1 MDRASERARGQT
13 DLLLPLP
20 LAPTIDSIFAA
31 SYVSNYDYK
40 YLSINAPVYILLGI
54 VPKIPEMHRVRLF
67 GINSTIGI
75 DDDEPPSASAPA
87 TAAGG
92 SKKRR

>member
-1 MDRASERARGQT
+1 M
-13 DLLLPLP
+13 
-20 LAPTIDSIFAA
+20 
-31 SYVSNYDYK
+31 SNYDYK